1 LKKLRDFSIENNI
14 IMMTSID
21 LTETFPHLRNAPIV
35 EAALDIRVVPSVKW
49 DETSLQSELKKRI
62 PDFPKVELV
71 RQARYQLPIGRQENS
86 PTVEDLGCVGFKV
99 HSSDNLHIAQFN
111 KEAFVFSRLKPYE
124 NWEQLSGEALRLWAI
139 YRELLKP
146 KEVTRIGLRFIN
158 SIAIKQEKV
167 ELADYYKYPPK
178 PLEELNW
185 TLTGYL
191 HHDVIQVPETAYRV
205 NLIKTVKNDVP
216 EEIGLILDIDVFMQ
230 NKFEYNE
237 QRIKACLEE
246 MRWVK
251 NKIFFS
257 SMTEKALEELK

>member
-1 LKKLRDFSIENNI
+1 
-14 IMMTSID
+14 MSID
-21 LTETFPHLRNAPIV
+21 LTETFPHLSKAPII
-35 EAALDIRVVPSVKW
+35 EAVIAINVVPSVKW
-49 DETSLQSELKKRI
+49 DETSLQSELKRLL
-62 PDFPKVELV
+62 PDFPKVETL
-71 RQARYQLPIGRQENS
+71 RHARYQLTTGKQNPI
-86 PTVEDLGCVGFKV
+86 VEDLGCVGFKV
-99 HSSDNLHIAQFN
+99 HSIDDLHIAQFN
-111 KEAFVFSRLKPYE
+111 KESFVFSRLKPYE
-124 NWEQLSGEALRLWAI
+124 DWEQLSGEAFRFWAI
-139 YRELLKP
+139 YCELLKP

-158 SIAIKQEKV
+158 SIAMKQEKV

-257 SMTEKALEELK
+257 SMTEKALEDLK